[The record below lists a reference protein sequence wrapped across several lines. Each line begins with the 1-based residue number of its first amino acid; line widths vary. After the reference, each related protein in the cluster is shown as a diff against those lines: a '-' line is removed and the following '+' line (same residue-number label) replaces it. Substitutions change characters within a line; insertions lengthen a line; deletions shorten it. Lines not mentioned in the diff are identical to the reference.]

1 MEKSVEALLD
11 KIYTEAEARALNP
24 LTLAYIGDGV
34 FSAYIRKYLVAQGIH
49 NVNHLT
55 KKSVDYVKADAQ
67 SAMVKLLSDALTEAE
82 ADIVRRGRN
91 THSHAPKNA
100 RVSDYRLAT
109 GLEALVG
116 YLSLTGQSK
125 RLEALIILGIQAL
138 ESEKEV

>member
-1 MEKSVEALLD
+1 MEKSVKELLN
-11 KIYTEAEARALNP
+11 KVYTVAEARALNP

-34 FSAYIRKYLVAQGIH
+34 FSGFIRKYLVAQGIH

-67 SAMVKLLSDALTEAE
+67 SEMIRLLADSLTEEE
-82 ADIVRRGRN
+82 AAIVRRGRN

-100 RVSDYRLAT
+100 RVIDYRLAT

-116 YLSLTGQSK
+116 FLSLTGQEE
-125 RLEALIILGIQAL
+125 RLEALIVSGICSL
-138 ESEKEV
+138 EAQKNA